1 MSHSMLLPRLR
12 FLLVPAFLVA
22 CSSSTDNGGGGSAD
36 AALRV
41 VHASAAIGPV
51 DVLVDGTP
59 VITGLTYGSSSAEVP
74 IHAGQRHFMVRSGA
88 TVLGDMQ
95 HSATDSHLNS
105 LVIAGGVPQ
114 FSAVVVPDTGQP
126 APAKAN
132 LRLVNM
138 VGTNLSPP
146 TQLQVLIKAPNANP
160 DSVVVSNLD
169 ATVAA
174 YWSLMYFD
182 PGQFDIRYVPAG
194 DTATTLASASFT
206 VAAGEK
212 KAVVL
217 GRAGDGTYH
226 VDVTV
231 EP

>member
-1 MSHSMLLPRLR
+1 MSHSIFLPRLR
-12 FLLVPAFLVA
+12 FLLVSALLAA
-22 CSSSTDNGGGGSAD
+22 CSSSTDSGGGGQVD
-36 AALRV
+36 AGLRA
-41 VHASAAIGPV
+41 VHASPAVGPI

-59 VITGLTYGSSSAEVP
+59 VITGLAYGASSPEVI
-74 IHAGQRHFMVRSGA
+74 IHAGQRHFVIRSGA

-95 HSATDSHLNS
+95 HTATDSHVNS

-114 FSAVVVPDTGQP
+114 FSAVVVPDTGQT
-126 APAKAN
+126 APSKAN

-160 DSVVVSNLD
+160 DSVATSNLD
-169 ATVAA
+169 ATVAV

-194 DTATTLASASFT
+194 DTTTTLASASFT
-206 VAAGEK
+206 IAAGEK

-217 GRAGDGTYH
+217 GRADDGTYY
-226 VDVTV
+226 VNVAL

>member
-1 MSHSMLLPRLR
+1 MPASRCIPRFR
-12 FLLVPAFLVA
+12 FLVVSAFLVA
-22 CSSSTDNGGGGSAD
+22 CSSSTDSGGGGQVD
-36 AALRV
+36 ASLRA
-41 VHASAAIGPV
+41 VHASPAVGPI

-59 VITGLTYGSSSAEVP
+59 VITGLGYGASSPEVT
-74 IHAGQRHFMVRSGA
+74 ISAGQRHFVVRSGA

-95 HSATDSHLNS
+95 HTASDSHLNS
-105 LVIAGGVPQ
+105 LVIADGVPQ
-114 FSAVVVPDTGQP
+114 FSTLVVPDTGQP
-126 APAKAN
+126 APSKAN

-138 VGTNLSPP
+138 VGNNLSPP

-160 DSVVVSNLD
+160 DSVVTSNLD

-194 DTATTLASASFT
+194 DTTTLASASFSI
-206 VAAGEK
+206 AAGEK

-217 GRAGDGTYH
+217 RRADDGTYH
-226 VDVTV
+226 VDVAV